1 MKLKFIVITILIF
14 FSISLFG
21 QAPAWE
27 WVKRSY
33 GTKISHKVDGNG
45 NEACSMAAD
54 AWGNVYVTGYFLSP
68 TIIFDNDTLFNS
80 SDNNND
86 VFLVK
91 YNKIGNVLWA
101 RSFGGS
107 GDDEPCSVAA
117 DKHGNVYVAGFLKS
131 PKLIFGND
139 TIADTSIYSSVLLCK
154 FDSSGKALWARNSK
168 GNSNDEANSVS
179 VDNADNIYM
188 TGHFQSSKIIFGSDT
203 LTNKGSL
210 NILITKFN
218 SDGNIIWAKSYG
230 GNFQDNVNAIT
241 TDAKGNV
248 FVGGAFK
255 SPYIVFGSDTLYN
268 NSNSYYSDLFLT
280 KFDSNGKVLWAKS
293 AGDYSDER
301 IYNLAT
307 DLSGNIYATGV
318 FYSLS
323 FKLDTITLTN
333 TSVISDNF
341 FIAKFNANGH
351 ALWVKSG
358 GSNSNSKPSLIVI
371 PSSVTTDASGNSIV
385 TVNYNCGSVG
395 IGTDSLH
402 NAGQYDGAVVKFD
415 RNGNL
420 LWTKDIG
427 GSKDD
432 GAYAVTVNSFQ
443 NIFVAG
449 FYQSS
454 SILFAPYT
462 LTSQDTHF
470 STAFVAKLLMR

>member
-1 MKLKFIVITILIF
+1 MKLKFLVITILIF

-33 GTKISHKVDGNG
+33 GAKISHKVDGDG
-45 NEACSMAAD
+45 NEAYSMAAD
-54 AWGNVYVTGYFLSP
+54 VWGNVYVTGYFLSP

-80 SDNNND
+80 SENND
-86 VFLVK
+86 IFLVK
-91 YNKIGNVLWA
+91 YDKNGDVVWA
-101 RSFGGS
+101 RSLGGN

-117 DKHGNVYVAGFLKS
+117 DIHGNVYIAGFFKS
-131 PKLIFGND
+131 PIIIFGND
-139 TIADTSIYSSVLLCK
+139 TIVNISRYSNVLLCK
-154 FDSSGKALWARNSK
+154 FDSSGKALWAKTSK
-168 GNSNDEANSVS
+168 GNSNDKANSVV
-179 VDNADNIYM
+179 VDNSGNIYM
-188 TGHFQSSKIIFGSDT
+188 TGYFQSSIIIFGSDT
-203 LTNKGSL
+203 ITNKGSL
-210 NILITKFN
+210 NIFITKYN
-218 SDGNIIWAKSYG
+218 SNGNIIWAKSYG
-230 GNFQDNVNAIT
+230 GSFQDNANSIT
-241 TDAKGNV
+241 VDAKGNV

-268 NSNSYYSDLFLT
+268 NSNSYYSGLFLT

-293 AGDYSDER
+293 ASDYSDER

-323 FKLDTITLTN
+323 FKLDTITLAN

-341 FIAKFNANGH
+341 FIAKFNSNGH
-351 ALWVKSG
+351 ALWVKNG
-358 GSNSNSKPSLIVI
+358 GSNGNNKPSLIAI
-371 PSSVTTDASGNSIV
+371 PSSVATDASGNAIV
-385 TVNYNCGSVG
+385 TINYNSGSIG
-395 IGTDSLH
+395 IGADSLH
-402 NAGQYDGAVVKFD
+402 NAGLYDGAVAKFD

-432 GAYAVTVNSFQ
+432 GACAVTVNSFQ
-443 NIFVAG
+443 NIFVTG
-449 FYQSS
+449 FYQSPS
-454 SILFAPYT
+454 VLFPPYS

-470 STAFVAKLLMR
+470 STVFVAKLLMR